1 MLLFPETRKKKVF
14 GEPSKTPC
22 TVSGGSKHVFSPCI
36 RTQCTGWLAGELADM
51 LAGLAKLVGF
61 GLGLEWD
68 CWAVGTS
75 GFDKN
80 NKREQQEQKELEV
93 TPEQGE
99 KENKR
104 IK

>member
-1 MLLFPETRKKKVF
+1 
-14 GEPSKTPC
+14 
-22 TVSGGSKHVFSPCI
+22 
-36 RTQCTGWLAGELADM
+36 M
-51 LAGLAKLVGF
+51 LAGLAKLVGC